1 MACNIKQRL
10 LGLIL
15 VLLMAPL
22 AAQDLKVMSYN
33 IKYDNVNDTV
43 NNWNFRKEAMVQLLK
58 HYAPHFVGLQE
69 VVHNQLMYLNT
80 HLAHYAPLGVGRED
94 GKEKGEY
101 SPILYNKD
109 RFALLQGNTFWLSS
123 TPEKVS
129 KGWDAALERICTYGL
144 FQDRETG
151 RELYVFNTHF
161 DHVGEV
167 ARAKSVRLIVERI
180 REINE
185 RQLPVVLMGDFN
197 LEPSSLPMQWLQ
209 AQLTDAQNASE
220 TPFYGPTG
228 TFNGFD
234 PAMELNRRIDYVFV
248 ENLAVQSYLHIDDRM
263 ENNKHISDHLPVLA
277 ELEME

>member
-1 MACNIKQRL
+1 L
-10 LGLIL
+10 
-15 VLLMAPL
+15 
-22 AAQDLKVMSYN
+22 
-33 IKYDNVNDTV
+33 
-43 NNWNFRKEAMVQLLK
+43 
-58 HYAPHFVGLQE
+58 
-69 VVHNQLMYLNT
+69 
-80 HLAHYAPLGVGRED
+80 
-94 GKEKGEY
+94 
-101 SPILYNKD
+101 SP
-109 RFALLQGNTFWLSS
+109 

-209 AQLTDAQNASE
+209 AQLTDAQNASK
-220 TPFYGPTG
+220 TSFYGPTG

-234 PAMELNRRIDYVFV
+234 PAMELNRRIDYIFV
-248 ENLAVQSYLHIDDRM
+248 EHLGVQSYLHIDDRM